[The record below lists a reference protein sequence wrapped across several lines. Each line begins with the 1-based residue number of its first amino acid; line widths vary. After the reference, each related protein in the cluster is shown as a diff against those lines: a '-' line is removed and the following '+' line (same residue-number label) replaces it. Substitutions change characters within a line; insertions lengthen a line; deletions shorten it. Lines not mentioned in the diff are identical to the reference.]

1 MSASRR
7 ILVKLA
13 KMDSEPKLADFK
25 DCILSYFG
33 FTSGSGSL
41 YVELKDNYLIISDV
55 SQAGSD
61 TIAIKH
67 PAFCPV
73 LHLNLEAVS
82 LPEEISTRG
91 VDVGASILLE
101 SSDGKILLSRRARH
115 LRIFPGL
122 WVPPGGHIEEN
133 ETLLEAGL
141 RELKEETGL
150 DLKPSDCLQNKIHML
165 ALWESV
171 YPPKLSVGPP
181 IRHHIVVYFHAKL
194 LGELTAEIME
204 RRINF
209 DPGEVDACAWLDT
222 DIVSAIAQSFDED
235 NDEGIN
241 NDHLPK
247 SFRALVLDDNK
258 KQIFYDLPTEPLVRV
273 LSGSIDD
280 KERVSTG
287 TKFALQKLLQFKAH
301 LV

>member
-1 MSASRR
+1 MSVPTR
-7 ILVKLA
+7 ILVKLV
-13 KMDSEPKLADFK
+13 KSGIEPKLADFSE
-25 DCILSYFG
+25 CILNYFG
-33 FTSGSGSL
+33 LTSGSGSL

-61 TIAIKH
+61 EVAIQH
-67 PAFCPV
+67 PTFCPM
-73 LHLNLEAVS
+73 LHLSLEAVS
-82 LPEEISTRG
+82 LPDEISTRG

-101 SSDGKILLSRRARH
+101 SSDGKILLSKRARH

-133 ETLLEAGL
+133 ETMLEAGL

-150 DLKPSDCLQNKIHML
+150 NLKPSDCLQNKIYLL

-181 IRHHIVVYFHAKL
+181 VRHHIVVYFHAKL
-194 LGELTAEIME
+194 LEDLTAEVME

-209 DPGEVDACAWLDT
+209 EPGEVDSCAWLDR

-235 NDEGIN
+235 YDEGIN

-247 SFRALVLDDNK
+247 SFRALVLDENQ
-258 KQIFYDLPTEPLVRV
+258 KQIFCDLPTEPLVRI
-273 LSGSIDD
+273 LSASADD

-287 TKFALQKLLQFKAH
+287 TKFALQKLLQFEAD
-301 LV
+301 LL